1 MAASPLLLARSSSR
15 AGSQA
20 VHWCCGHKARQVS
33 GIDGLAA
40 GTLSKIRRGQP
51 AAKQMN
57 SVAVAT
63 VPLEDPKDQ
72 VTMEE
77 EYVQGQFKKLQA
89 QRMIMQKKTFTNWL
103 NNVFYKHYAN
113 IKILDLYTELKDGIY
128 LLHLLELLSSEQLP
142 RPNKGKMRVHFLE
155 NNSKAIQFLKSKV
168 HVKLIGPENIVD
180 GDQTLILGLMWIII
194 LRFQISLISLDKDE
208 FGSRVDALSSNE
220 ALLVWCQRKTA
231 SYSNVNVKDFS
242 KSWNDGLAFSALIHA
257 HRPDLIQYSSL
268 RHDQPIIN
276 LNNAFTVA
284 EKHLGILKLLDAE
297 DVAVPFPDERSIMT
311 YVSFYYHY
319 FSRQKQGQTVQKRL
333 AKIVFCL
340 KETDELKFQY
350 EHMIFE
356 LLKWIKLKV
365 TELDDRSFPNSLEE
379 MRFLMNNF
387 KVFRTMEK
395 PPKYREKGIIEA
407 NFFHIRT
414 KQQVNNQRAYLPPE
428 GRTLRDLEK
437 EWIALEKAEGSRG
450 KAILQELLRLEKV
463 EQQVQMFLKKA
474 AIREAYLRNMREII
488 KKQDDWQPD
497 NVEQLPAG
505 TRKLE
510 AIEADMLPQ
519 DQRFKALSTMAAEIM
534 RENYQDK
541 ALIAKKQ
548 MDIIHQWQ
556 DLWDHLKRQKHTMG
570 KMQEVLVL
578 LRDIDT
584 IMEELKGL
592 QILVSSKDCGKELLE
607 AVELLQKHKLVASQI
622 SSLEES
628 IMYIAAKI
636 EDIIQRKPLKSE
648 ILQTKYQM
656 LYQLHQNLQDSCQKR
671 QHHLEGAVKLLEFFH
686 ECKEEEKWLSDKWK
700 LVKMGTLEDD
710 LTHISASLQNHK
722 SLQVE
727 CVSHQAICSKIIC
740 KGQELSQNNPSNQEI
755 QKKLKGIQQLWQ
767 QLQDEMTNCKI
778 RLDTAALIQHYFAD
792 INEVDSWLQE
802 KHTLLASKDYGKD
815 ESSTEAL
822 LHRHLR
828 LEKELAA
835 YFTDIRHLEEQAHS
849 VAQQVTL
856 VKPTFTGQLGSDSH
870 FIMEN
875 IWKMQKNIVLLYE
888 KLQTMAEH
896 RKKEL
901 QERIQLYQYYNS
913 CEEFQSWIDDK
924 EKIFQTIQPKANNV
938 EAMQQKFQNFLIELA
953 AGKKQLDEISSSAD
967 MFSKRCPG
975 KQKEIQTRKQ
985 EIKKRWECLE
995 ALKEEKGSELI
1006 GVTDVKT
1013 FLQDCHD
1020 TQELLQDKMTSLEDL
1035 GQGSKPAVLE
1045 VQAHKLSACE
1055 RDILVLERKIEY
1067 QKRIAN
1073 LIQDSNPAE
1082 SHTIK
1087 EHGEYMENLLLMLK
1101 LKVEEKKVILQIA
1114 KDQQAFLQESH
1125 RLLLWIGDM
1134 KEKLTS
1140 EEICL
1145 DVIAAEQF
1153 LKVHQ
1158 DLLEEI
1164 QSQNHRFKQL
1174 RELGEKVADSSSNV
1188 GALDVGKYIDRIAQ
1202 GRNEL
1207 DELWMERQKKL
1218 QENIA
1223 LQKFIKEVDSILGAI
1238 SSHEAFFQTD
1248 NLGDHM
1254 DSTQSLLKQHEDFEQ
1269 MLLVLKH
1276 RTNAANGQGE
1286 QLIERGHF
1294 ACDRIKK
1301 TMVTLYERWKLLINK
1316 YEQRKRRLLDSLLL
1330 QEFIRDTAELL
1341 VWMEEKYKI
1350 ASDESYR
1357 DPTNILRKLK
1367 RHEAA
1372 EQEMM
1377 ANKKHFM
1384 GVMTAGNQLI
1394 QNGHYAADSIEDKMS
1409 EIKKK
1414 WEKLYSKMIEHGDKL
1429 RQAGQQEQL
1438 MELLE
1443 DADEKIKKIERMLR
1457 NAELSHDLRSSRN
1470 LLKEHRQLENEMQA
1484 LAEKMNSIV
1493 SHAKSVATHHFN
1505 RERILDE
1512 TQSYLERF
1520 DSLQKPLAER
1530 GHLLEANVELFQFY
1544 HYHDMEMKWI
1554 NERMSIANCTIQG
1567 KSLNG
1572 AQSLL
1577 QKQKELQ
1584 VEVKAHKQQISRVLK
1599 KGNAMAEDTCMS
1611 SQRIKEKCQE
1621 LSKKWTELEEACD
1634 KKIKQLQQSVV
1645 YYQFLMDT
1653 WDLENWVAE
1662 KLPLVTNKDC
1672 GTDEA
1677 ATLNHIAKLKALA
1690 HEIGIYQNLVME
1702 LEETAK
1708 TLPLSDSIHY
1718 DEVDMPQ
1725 RQVHTK
1731 LQELQTLANARG
1743 RRLEETLEL
1752 HDFLR
1757 EYEDLESWINEQKQ
1771 VASSE
1776 DYEADYNHVLLLCV
1790 KYEKSQHQMEIAS
1803 QRVVACHQLAQK
1815 MLDHGHVES
1824 REIRK
1829 KQKQLSNNWQE
1840 LLEMTNYK
1848 GKQLEDAKAIYKC
1861 LQDLMEALSHIE
1873 DKLKTIP
1880 DSIAKDLN
1888 GVQSQLRKQETL
1900 EHELFGNEQQL
1911 HVLMDTA
1918 DGVLCLCSERQA
1930 VEIKAKQQA
1939 LVENWEVLRCKV
1951 EQNRELLEHACRLYR
1966 FQTYVWDYC
1975 SWASEI
1981 IREMAAEET
1990 IRDVSTSGL
1999 KINQHQ
2005 QLLPEIESR
2014 DEIYERVSQLGQA
2027 LALEQKMATGE
2038 IQSVLE
2044 TLIEAKHRV
2053 YQVWAQKK
2061 EWLEKTHLLQIF
2073 YRDCEYLD
2081 NTSNSQEMYLKSC
2094 DFGSSVDEVI
2104 QQIKKQEAFEKI
2116 LASQEEKELSLQEQ
2130 MEKLQPGSEL
2140 EVTQIQQRLNV
2151 VLKKRRCIRDLSQS
2165 RQEKL
2170 QVELLLALFYR
2181 SLTEAEDW
2189 IDERM
2194 QKMKVPSFQ
2203 NFNKSC
2209 DKMKLLQKHQVFEA
2223 EILAHKDIIAT
2234 VKMRGEALLHHNIP
2248 QSEEIRQK
2256 MYLLQ
2261 EHWEMLNQAVA
2272 AHGKMLEESRD
2283 FLEFLQKVEHTEAW
2297 IRDKVVMVN
2306 IGDVGNDYEHCLQLL
2321 KKLNEFRGMSEEV
2334 TVDDAHIK
2342 GINALALRLKRQ
2354 NEEEMKIIHQ
2364 RREQLNERW
2373 NSFHGD
2379 LKMYKRKLEEALQIH
2394 ALIREI
2400 NDITDRIGE
2409 KSSLIQALDYGK
2421 DVESVENLLRK
2432 HDEMEREI
2440 GIIQS
2445 KMESLEP
2452 ELCQIKRNPST
2463 ISNKLTTKQKE
2474 MRNHWLQL
2482 QNQTKQRGEKLIASY
2497 QLQKFNSELKELL
2510 DWIQE
2515 IKSQIEIGDLPKSL
2529 AEAESLIEEHQEIK
2543 AKIEARGERFGALS
2557 NYGQKLG
2564 DSGHYAAPKIH
2575 HSLIK
2580 LQQALNEMIQAYE
2593 EQSLKLHQA
2602 RDLQIFF
2609 GYVEE
2614 SESWLSSKE
2623 AFLTNKDLG
2632 DSISSVESLQQKH
2645 VQFEKDLNTHLMKI
2659 DNIAV
2664 FAQKLKDSQHYDTE
2678 NIMTKCQAVLRRK
2691 EKLLEIALMRSRLL
2705 EESWLL
2711 QKFLHNSFEIAA
2723 WMSEKNSIALDE
2735 SWRDPSNLQTKL
2747 QKHQTF
2753 QAEIVANKNHLN
2765 RIKTE
2770 GEKMLHERHYASD
2783 VLQSRLQEM
2792 DELWDELVENCEEKK
2807 RKILDAYKALQF
2819 LHIVDEADKWLE
2831 DLDGEMKI
2839 PESGDNLL
2847 ILNDLLKKQEEL
2859 EASFAAHRDHFQSLI
2874 NRAQEFQEEKHFLA
2888 DEIEIRV
2895 DQVVHRYKSFRE
2907 PLQERQQ
2914 RLEANRLL
2922 YQFLQE
2928 VNEEFTWIH
2937 EKLPLASS
2945 RDYGQ
2950 SLATAQIL
2958 QEKHQ
2963 NLENEI
2969 NSHDALIKAVISS
2982 GQKLMQEKQ
2991 VASHTILEQIKE
3003 LIISFENLKDEAQ
3016 ERRWR
3021 LVESHKAHHFFSELL
3036 QVESWLAEKGLLL
3049 ETPDYGRNEEST
3061 QALLRKMEA
3070 TKLDLEGF
3078 KSRIEKL
3085 KETGDYFL
3093 NSNNPESPTILPKL
3107 QSVLEQYLSLQGRA
3121 ERQIKALQEQSQLH
3135 QFERETQ
3142 LVDAWLLSKQ
3152 NMAESDNYGQDL
3164 ENVEILE
3171 KKFEDFMKEV
3181 ETLGHTKVLLI
3192 NNLASHLRTVCH
3204 NQISHIQK
3212 KTQDIHDRWDR
3223 LQQAV
3228 QTRAENLRAAHQ
3240 VHQYDR
3246 DVDDLKGWMQEKEAV
3261 VTRDDYGYDLL
3272 GVQTL
3277 LSQHEGVERE
3287 LAAIAK
3293 ELERVRGEAWRLGRL
3308 YPLPRENMMKRL
3320 SEVDECWEKLDK
3332 KCVERKLKLQQAEQ
3346 VQIYFNDCRELVA
3359 WARKMHSLIVSEEVA
3374 NDLLGAELLIKRH
3387 KEYMLD
3393 IDKQGLKYED
3403 LEQTGNNLMKE
3414 GHFMCMEVHN
3424 GRPVGKGAKSREA
3437 CDQIAWARK
3446 MHSLIVSE
3454 EVANDL
3460 LGAELLIKRH
3470 KEYMLDIDKQG
3481 LKYEDLEQ
3489 TGNNLMKE
3497 GHFMCMEVHNGRP
3510 VGKGAKSREACD
3522 QIAWARKMHSLIVSE
3537 EVANDLLGAELLIKR
3552 HKEYMLDI
3560 DKQGLKY
3567 EDLEQTGNNLMK
3579 EGHFMC
3585 MEIEEKLSELLELMQ
3600 KVREIWDLK
3609 KDLYEE
3615 NWEIQLLKRELDFAE
3630 TWLTTK
3636 ESFLSD
3642 SNYGNSVSDV
3652 KHLLKKHQDFE
3663 KMLEAQEE
3671 KFAQLNRKTKRE
3683 LKLLKQMTIEENEQ
3697 TTTLIKVPSLRRRHS
3712 DRRSTIL
3719 EPKKTQ
3725 QVSLMSSIPNL
3736 RDPFSVSPTQN
3747 SKESLHQINSEED
3760 LMLINDSP
3768 EPRVLGLENSMPET
3782 ENSLCPS
3789 LTSDLN
3795 IQQSDVGFLESHN
3808 SDFNPSD
3815 VINSCETS
3823 TSELET
3829 SEMKTDDCQSFPCSD
3844 FSPEGSETAPQ
3855 ISANRYI
3862 MAGFLEKRDQ
3872 VLSRR
3877 KEVNLKTRAWNTFY
3891 VQLRRHKLDFYND
3904 EKEVIQKIPPDLS
3917 LCTAG
3922 ARCERLTNYP
3932 RKKYAFSLRTSDG
3945 AEYYLAAASQKLM
3958 EDWIHALWSNL
3969 DHNSNQKEVLIDA
3982 NVVRL
3987 PIKPWISA
3995 GGTSTHKQTS
4005 KGFLLRKTPSFKAN
4019 REKRLAGSSVKSET
4033 LMQNYKTPA
4042 PNSEDPGSRTEPM
4055 VNTTK
4060 CVDNLDA
4067 AERSRLE
4074 TDLKKQKGI
4083 FKYLFRKK

>member
-1 MAASPLLLARSSSR
+1 M
-15 AGSQA
+15 
-20 VHWCCGHKARQVS
+20 
-33 GIDGLAA
+33 D
-40 GTLSKIRRGQP
+40 
-51 AAKQMN
+51 
-57 SVAVAT
+57 SVAVMMSA
-63 VPLEDPKDQ
+63 PLEDPEYQ
-72 VTMEE
+72 ATMEE
-77 EYVQGQFKKLQA
+77 EYVQGQFRKLQA

-103 NNVFYKHYAN
+103 NNVFYKHSAN
-113 IKILDLYTELKDGIY
+113 IKIRDLYTELKDGIY
-128 LLHLLELLSSEQLP
+128 LLRILELLSSEQLP

-155 NNSKAIQFLKSKV
+155 NNSKAIQFLKSKQV
-168 HVKLIGPENIVD
+168 QVKLIGPENIVD

-194 LRFQISLISLDKDE
+194 LRFQISMISLDKDE

-220 ALLVWCQRKTA
+220 ALLVWCQYKTA

-242 KSWNDGLAFSALIHA
+242 KSWNDGLAFNALLHA

-333 AKIVFCL
+333 AKIMFCL
-340 KETDELKFQY
+340 KETDDLKFQY

-365 TELDDRSFPNSLEE
+365 TELDDHSFPNSLEK
-379 MRFLMNNF
+379 MCFVMNNF
-387 KVFRTMEK
+387 KIFRTVEK

-407 NFFHIRT
+407 NFFYIRI

-437 EWIALEKAEGSRG
+437 KWIALEKAEDSRG
-450 KAILQELLRLEKV
+450 KAIQQELLRLERI

-488 KKQDDWQPD
+488 QKQGDWQPD
-497 NVEQLPAG
+497 NIEQLQAD

-534 RENYQDK
+534 QENYQDND
-541 ALIAKKQ
+541 LIANKQ
-548 MDIIHQWQ
+548 MDIIQQWQ
-556 DLWDHLKRQKHTMG
+556 DLWDHLKRQKHAMG

-578 LRDIDT
+578 LRNIDT
-584 IMEELKGL
+584 IMEELKGV
-592 QILVSSKDCGKELLE
+592 QILVSSKDCGKELFE
-607 AVELLQKHKLVASQI
+607 AVEFLQKHKLVVSQI

-628 IMYIAAKI
+628 IMCIAEKT
-636 EDIIQRKPLKSE
+636 EDIIKRKAAKSDM
-648 ILQTKYQM
+648 LQVKYQM
-656 LYQLHQNLQDSCQKR
+656 LCQLHQNLQDSCQTR
-671 QHHLEGAVKLLEFFH
+671 QLQLEGALKLFEFFH
-686 ECKEEEKWLSDKWK
+686 ECKEEKQWLSDKWK

-710 LTHISASLQNHK
+710 LTHISASLQSHK

-727 CVSHQAICSKIIC
+727 CDSHRAICSKIIC
-740 KGQELSQNNPSNQEI
+740 KGRELRQNNPSNREI
-755 QKKLKGIQQLWQ
+755 QKKLEDIQQLWQ
-767 QLQDEMTNCKI
+767 QLQNEMTNCKI
-778 RLDTAALIQHYFAD
+778 RLDTAALIQQYFAD

-815 ESSTEAL
+815 ESSAEAL

-835 YFTDIRHLEEQAHS
+835 YFTEISHLEEQAHS
-849 VAQQVTL
+849 VAQRVMPSVPAANSEINNQRVAKMPSNHYLSQTL
-856 VKPTFTGQLGSDSH
+856 VKPTTFIGQLDSDSH
-870 FIMEN
+870 IIMEN
-875 IWKMQKNIVLLYE
+875 TWKMQKNVVLLYE

-924 EKIFQTIQPKANNV
+924 DKIFQTIQPKADNV
-938 EAMQQKFQNFLIELA
+938 EAMQQKFQSFLIELA
-953 AGKKQLDEISSSAD
+953 VGKKQLDEINSSSD

-975 KQKEIQTRKQ
+975 KQKAIQSRKQ
-985 EIKKRWECLE
+985 EINKRWECLE
-995 ALKEEKGSELI
+995 TLKEEKGSELI

-1013 FLQDCHD
+1013 FLQDCQD
-1020 TQELLQDKMTSLEDL
+1020 TQELLQDKMASLENL
-1035 GQGSKPAVLE
+1035 GQGSKPAVLQG
-1045 VQAHKLSACE
+1045 QAHKLSACE
-1055 RDILVLERKIEY
+1055 REILVLERKIEY
-1067 QKRIAN
+1067 QKRAAN
-1073 LIQDSNPAE
+1073 LIKDTNPAE
-1082 SHTIK
+1082 SHIIK

-1101 LKVEEKKVILQIA
+1101 LKAEEKKVALQIA
-1114 KDQQAFLQESH
+1114 RDHQAFLQESH
-1125 RLLLWIGDM
+1125 RLLLWIDDM
-1134 KEKLTS
+1134 KEKLTR
-1140 EEICL
+1140 EEMCI
-1145 DVIAAEQF
+1145 DVVSAEQL
-1153 LKVHQ
+1153 LKEHQ
-1158 DLLEEI
+1158 DLLKEI
-1164 QSQNHRFKQL
+1164 HSQNHRFKQL
-1174 RELGEKVADSSSNV
+1174 QELGQKV
-1188 GALDVGKYIDRIAQ
+1188 GAPDVGEYIDRVAQ
-1202 GRNEL
+1202 RRNEL
-1207 DELWMERQKKL
+1207 DELWTERQKKL
-1218 QENIA
+1218 QENIE
-1223 LQKFIKEVDSILGAI
+1223 LQKFIKEVDSILAAI
-1238 SSHEAFFQTD
+1238 SSHEAFLQTD
-1248 NLGDHM
+1248 NLGDHV
-1254 DSTQSLLKQHEDFEQ
+1254 DSTQSLLKRHEDFEQ
-1269 MLLVLKH
+1269 VLLVLK
-1276 RTNAANGQGE
+1276 RRANAANGQGE

-1301 TMVTLYERWKLLINK
+1301 TMVTLCERWKLIINK

-1384 GVMTAGNQLI
+1384 GLMTTGNQLI
-1394 QNGHYAADSIEDKMS
+1394 QNDHYAADSIQDKMS

-1414 WEKLYSKMIEHGDKL
+1414 WEKLYSKMIECGDKL

-1443 DADEKIKKIERMLR
+1443 DADEKIEKIERMLR
-1457 NAELSHDLRSSRN
+1457 NAELGHNLRSSRN
-1470 LLKEHRQLENEMQA
+1470 LLKEHRQLENEMQG

-1530 GHLLEANVELFQFY
+1530 GHLLEASVELFQFY

-1554 NERMSIANCTIQG
+1554 NERMSIANSTIQG

-1577 QKQKELQ
+1577 QKQRELQ
-1584 VEVKAHKQQISRVLK
+1584 IEVKAHKQQISRVLE
-1599 KGNAMAEDTCMS
+1599 KGNAVAEDMCKPS
-1611 SQRIKEKCQE
+1611 RRIKEKCQE
-1621 LSKKWTELEEACD
+1621 LSKNWTELEEACD

-1653 WDLENWVAE
+1653 GDLENWVAE
-1662 KLPLVTNKDC
+1662 KLSLVTNKDC
-1672 GTDEA
+1672 GNDEA
-1677 ATLNHIAKLKALA
+1677 STLNHITKHKALE
-1690 HEIGIYQNLVME
+1690 HEIDIYQNLVME

-1725 RQVHTK
+1725 RQVHIK
-1731 LQELQTLANARG
+1731 LQELQTLAKARG
-1743 RRLEETLEL
+1743 KRLEETLEL

-1757 EYEDLESWINEQKQ
+1757 ECEDLEGWINEQKQ

-1776 DYEADYNHVLLLCV
+1776 DYGADYDHVLVLCV
-1790 KYEKSQHQMEIAS
+1790 KYDKSQHQMEIVA
-1803 QRVVACHQLAQK
+1803 QRVAACDQLAQK
-1815 MLDHGHVES
+1815 MLDHGHFES
-1824 REIRK
+1824 REIRN
-1829 KQKQLSNNWQE
+1829 KQKQLRNNWQE

-1848 GKQLEDAKAIYKC
+1848 GKQLQDAEAIYKC
-1861 LQDLMEALSHIE
+1861 LQDLTEALSHIE

-1880 DSIAKDLN
+1880 DSTTKDLS
-1888 GVQSQLRKQETL
+1888 GVKAQLHKQATL

-1911 HVLMDTA
+1911 HVLIDTA

-1930 VEIKAKQQA
+1930 EAIKAKQQA
-1939 LVENWEVLRCKV
+1939 LVENWEILRCKV
-1951 EQNRELLEHACRLYR
+1951 EQNREQLERAYRLYR
-1966 FQTYVWDYC
+1966 FQTYVWDYS
-1975 SWASEI
+1975 SWASEM
-1981 IREMAAEET
+1981 IRTMAAEET
-1990 IRDVSTSGL
+1990 IRDASTSGL

-2014 DEIYERVSQLGQA
+2014 DEIYERVSQLGQE
-2027 LALEQKMATGE
+2027 LALEQKMATEE
-2038 IQSVLE
+2038 IQSVLK
-2044 TLIEAKHRV
+2044 TLIEAKRRV

-2081 NTSNSQEMYLKSC
+2081 NISNSQEMYLKSC

-2104 QQIKKQEAFEKI
+2104 QQIKKHEAFEKI

-2140 EVTQIQQRLNV
+2140 EVRQIQQRFSV

-2170 QVELLLALFYR
+2170 QVELLLAVFYQG
-2181 SLTEAEDW
+2181 LTEAESW
-2189 IDERM
+2189 IAERM
-2194 QKMKVPSFQ
+2194 QKIKAPSFQ
-2203 NFNKSC
+2203 NFSKSC

-2223 EILAHKDIIAT
+2223 EILAHKDIIAS
-2234 VKMRGEALLHHNIP
+2234 VNMRGEALLHHNIP

-2256 MYLLQ
+2256 MSLLQ
-2261 EHWEMLNQAVA
+2261 EQWEKLDQAVA

-2283 FLEFLQKVEHTEAW
+2283 FLEFLQKVDHAEAW

-2321 KKLNEFRGMSEEV
+2321 KKLNEFRGMSEGV
-2334 TVDDAHIK
+2334 TVDDAHIRD
-2342 GINALALRLKRQ
+2342 INALALRLKRQ
-2354 NEEEMKIIHQ
+2354 NEEEMKIIRQ
-2364 RREQLNERW
+2364 RQEQLNERW
-2373 NSFHGD
+2373 NSFYGD
-2379 LKMYKRKLEEALQIH
+2379 LKTYKRKLEEALQIH

-2400 NDITDRIGE
+2400 DDITERIGE

-2432 HDEMEREI
+2432 QDEIEREI

-2452 ELCQIKRNPST
+2452 ELCQIERNPST

-2474 MRNHWLQL
+2474 MGNHWLQL
-2482 QNQTKQRGEKLIASY
+2482 QNETKQRGEKLIASY

-2515 IKSQIEIGDLPKSL
+2515 VKGQMELGDVPKNL
-2529 AEAESLIEEHQEIK
+2529 AEAESLIEEHQEVK
-2543 AKIEARGERFGALS
+2543 AEIEARGERLGALS

-2564 DSGHYAAPKIH
+2564 SSGHYAAPEIH

-2580 LQQALNEMIQAYE
+2580 LQQALNEMIQTYE
-2593 EQSLKLHQA
+2593 EQSLKLLQA

-2632 DSISSVESLQQKH
+2632 DSVSSVESLQQNH
-2645 VQFEKDLNTHLMKI
+2645 MQFEKDLKAHLKKI
-2659 DNIAV
+2659 DKITF
-2664 FAQKLKDSQHYDTE
+2664 FAQKLKDSQHYDSE

-2691 EKLLEIALMRSRLL
+2691 EKLLEITLIRRRLL

-2723 WMSEKNSIALDE
+2723 WMNEKNSIALDE
-2735 SWRDPSNLQTKL
+2735 SWRDPSNLQAKL

-2770 GEKMLHERHYASD
+2770 GEKMFHERHYASD
-2783 VLQSRLQEM
+2783 VLQSRLQEI
-2792 DELWDELVENCEEKK
+2792 DELWDELLENCEEKK

-2819 LHIVDEADKWLE
+2819 LHLVDEADKWLE
-2831 DLDGEMKI
+2831 DLDGEMNS
-2839 PESGDNLL
+2839 PESSDNLL

-2859 EASFAAHRDHFQSLI
+2859 EASFVAHRDHFQSLI
-2874 NRAQEFQEEKHFLA
+2874 NRVQEFQQEKHFLA

-2907 PLQERQQ
+2907 PLQERRQH
-2914 RLEANRLL
+2914 LEANKLL
-2922 YQFLQE
+2922 YQFLQD
-2928 VNEEFTWIH
+2928 VNEELTWIH
-2937 EKLPLASS
+2937 DKLPLASS

-2950 SLATAQIL
+2950 SLATVQSL

-2969 NSHDALIKAVISS
+2969 NSHDALTKAVISS
-2982 GQKLMQEKQ
+2982 GQKLAKEKQ
-2991 VASHTILEQIKE
+2991 VASQTIMEQVKKLTIC
-3003 LIISFENLKDEAQ
+3003 FENLKDETQ

-3021 LVESHKAHHFFSELL
+3021 LVESHKAQHFFSELL
-3036 QVESWLAEKGLLL
+3036 EVESWMAEKGFLL

-3093 NSNNPESPTILPKL
+3093 NSNNPESSTILPKL
-3107 QSVLEQYLSLQGRA
+3107 QTVLEQYLCLQDRA

-3135 QFERETQ
+3135 HFEREIQ

-3152 NMAESDNYGQDL
+3152 TMAESDNYGQDL
-3164 ENVEILE
+3164 ENVEVLE

-3181 ETLGHTKVLLI
+3181 ESLGHKKVLLI

-3212 KTQDIHDRWDR
+3212 KTQDIHDRWER

-3287 LAAIAK
+3287 LVAIAK
-3293 ELERVRGEAWRLGRL
+3293 ELERVRGEACRLGCL
-3308 YPLPRENMMKRL
+3308 YPLPRENMMNRL

-3346 VQIYFNDCRELVA
+3346 VQIYFNDCRELTA

-3374 NDLLGAELLIKRH
+3374 NDLLGAELLIERH
-3387 KEYMLD
+3387 KEYKLD
-3393 IDKQGLKYED
+3393 IDKQWLKYED
-3403 LEQTGNNLMKE
+3403 LEQIGNNLVK
-3414 GHFMCMEVHN
+3414 
-3424 GRPVGKGAKSREA
+3424 
-3437 CDQIAWARK
+3437 D
-3446 MHSLIVSE
+3446 
-3454 EVANDL
+3454 
-3460 LGAELLIKRH
+3460 
-3470 KEYMLDIDKQG
+3470 
-3481 LKYEDLEQ
+3481 
-3489 TGNNLMKE
+3489 
-3497 GHFMCMEVHNGRP
+3497 
-3510 VGKGAKSREACD
+3510 
-3522 QIAWARKMHSLIVSE
+3522 
-3537 EVANDLLGAELLIKR
+3537 
-3552 HKEYMLDI
+3552 
-3560 DKQGLKY
+3560 
-3567 EDLEQTGNNLMK
+3567 
-3579 EGHFMC
+3579 GHFMC
-3585 MEIEEKLSELLELMQ
+3585 MEIKEKLSELLELMQ
-3600 KVREIWDLK
+3600 KVREIWNMK

-3630 TWLTTK
+3630 TWLTAK

-3683 LKLLKQMTIEENEQ
+3683 LKLLRQVTIEENEQ
-3697 TTTLIKVPSLRRRHS
+3697 MTKLIKVPSLRRRHS
-3712 DRRSTIL
+3712 DRRTTML

-3725 QVSLMSSIPNL
+3725 QLPLRSSISNL
-3736 RDPFSVSPTQN
+3736 RKPLSVSPTQN
-3747 SKESLHQINSEED
+3747 SKESLHQISSEED
-3760 LMLINDSP
+3760 LILINDSP
-3768 EPRVLGLENSMPET
+3768 EPRVLGLENSMPEM

-3795 IQQSDVGFLESHN
+3795 IQQADVEVLESHTR
-3808 SDFNPSD
+3808 DFNPSD
-3815 VINSCETS
+3815 VKNSCETS
-3823 TSELET
+3823 SSELET
-3829 SEMKTDDCQSFPCSD
+3829 SEMKTLDGQGSPDDCQGFLRSD
-3844 FSPEGSETAPQ
+3844 LAPEGSEAASQP
-3855 ISANRYI
+3855 
-3862 MAGFLEKRDQ
+3862 
-3872 VLSRR
+3872 
-3877 KEVNLKTRAWNTFY
+3877 KTRAWNTFY
-3891 VQLRRHKLDFYND
+3891 VQLQRHKLDFYND
-3904 EKEVIQKIPPDLS
+3904 EKEVIQKILPDLS
-3917 LCTAG
+3917 LSIAG
-3922 ARCERLTNYP
+3922 ARCERLMNYP
-3932 RKKYAFSLRTSDG
+3932 RKQYAFSLRTSDG
-3945 AEYYLAAASQKLM
+3945 AEYYLAASSEKLM
-3958 EDWIHALWSNL
+3958 EDWMQALWSNL
-3969 DHNSNQKEVLIDA
+3969 DHNSNQKAVLINV
-3982 NVVRL
+3982 NVVK
-3987 PIKPWISA
+3987 PQIKPWISA
-3995 GGTSTHKQTS
+3995 AGTSTHKQTN
-4005 KGFLLRKTPSFKAN
+4005 KDFLLRRTPSFKAN
-4019 REKRLAGSSVKSET
+4019 REERLSGSSVKSEISK
-4033 LMQNYKTPA
+4033 QNYKTLA
-4042 PNSEDPGSRTEPM
+4042 PNSKEPGSGTEPM

-4060 CVDNLDA
+4060 YVDNPDA
-4067 AERSRLE
+4067 AERSGTQ
-4074 TDLKKQKGI
+4074 TDVKKHKGI
-4083 FKYLFRKK
+4083 FKHLFRKK

>member
-1 MAASPLLLARSSSR
+1 ICTRTI
-15 AGSQA
+15 QE
-20 VHWCCGHKARQVS
+20 
-33 GIDGLAA
+33 
-40 GTLSKIRRGQP
+40 
-51 AAKQMN
+51 
-57 SVAVAT
+57 VAT
-63 VPLEDPKDQ
+63 SCHNLHKQDSIK
-72 VTMEE
+72 
-77 EYVQGQFKKLQA
+77 
-89 QRMIMQKKTFTNWL
+89 
-103 NNVFYKHYAN
+103 N
-113 IKILDLYTELKDGIY
+113 ITSCYCCCFIYLYTELKDGIY

-242 KSWNDGLAFSALIHA
+242 KSWNNGLAFNALIHA

-319 FSRQKQGQTVQKRL
+319 FSRQKQGQTAQKRL

-350 EHMIFE
+350 EHMILE

-365 TELDDRSFPNSLEE
+365 TELDDRSFPNSLEK

-407 NFFHIRT
+407 NFFHIRA
-414 KQQVNNQRAYLPPE
+414 KQQVNNQRVYLPPE

-474 AIREAYLRNMREII
+474 AIREAYLRNMKEII
-488 KKQDDWQPD
+488 KKQNDWQPD
-497 NVEQLPAG
+497 NIEQLQAG

-519 DQRFKALSTMAAEIM
+519 DQRFKAFSTMAAEIM

-541 ALIAKKQ
+541 ALI
-548 MDIIHQWQ
+548 
-556 DLWDHLKRQKHTMG
+556 
-570 KMQEVLVL
+570 
-578 LRDIDT
+578 
-584 IMEELKGL
+584 
-592 QILVSSKDCGKELLE
+592 ILVNSRDCGKELLE

-622 SSLEES
+622 YSLEES
-628 IMYIAAKI
+628 IMYIAGKK
-636 EDIIQRKPLKSE
+636 EDIIQRKPIKSDM
-648 ILQTKYQM
+648 LQAKYQM
-656 LYQLHQNLQDSCQKR
+656 LQQLHQNLHILSVLTKFYHFFSLWAKCSS
-671 QHHLEGAVKLLEFFH
+671 GPTLEFKQMILFLCIH
-686 ECKEEEKWLSDKWK
+686 YFCSGMSS
-700 LVKMGTLEDD
+700 VGIT
-710 LTHISASLQNHK
+710 TIPRSCFSLQ
-722 SLQVE
+722 
-727 CVSHQAICSKIIC
+727 
-740 KGQELSQNNPSNQEI
+740 
-755 QKKLKGIQQLWQ
+755 
-767 QLQDEMTNCKI
+767 
-778 RLDTAALIQHYFAD
+778 YFAD

-815 ESSTEAL
+815 ESSAEAL

-835 YFTDIRHLEEQAHS
+835 YFTEISHLEEQAHS
-849 VAQQVTL
+849 VAQQLVCSTQTL
-856 VKPTFTGQLGSDSH
+856 VKPTFTGML
-870 FIMEN
+870 EY
-875 IWKMQKNIVLLYE
+875 LLYFIHNALVLI
-888 KLQTMAEH
+888 KASPISSKQH

-924 EKIFQTIQPKANNV
+924 EKIFQTIQPKADNV
-938 EAMQQKFQNFLIELA
+938 EAMQQKFQSFLIELA
-953 AGKKQLDEISSSAD
+953 AGEKQLAEISSSAD

-975 KQKEIQTRKQ
+975 KQKEIQTRNSALLLS
-985 EIKKRWECLE
+985 IFFRWECLE
-995 ALKEEKGSELI
+995 ALKEEKGSKLI
-1006 GVTDVKT
+1006 GVSDVKT

-1055 RDILVLERKIEY
+1055 RDISVLERKIEY
-1067 QKRIAN
+1067 QKRI
-1073 LIQDSNPAE
+1073 
-1082 SHTIK
+1082 
-1087 EHGEYMENLLLMLK
+1087 LK
-1101 LKVEEKKVILQIA
+1101 AEEKKVVLQISR
-1114 KDQQAFLQESH
+1114 DQQTFLQESH
-1125 RLLLWIGDM
+1125 RLLLWIDGM

-1140 EEICL
+1140 EEMCI
-1145 DVIAAEQF
+1145 DVISAEQF
-1153 LKVHQ
+1153 LKEHQ
-1158 DLLEEI
+1158 DLLKEI
-1164 QSQNHRFKQL
+1164 HK
-1174 RELGEKVADSSSNV
+1174 LGEKIADSSSNV
-1188 GALDVGKYIDRIAQ
+1188 GALDVGEYLHRMSQ

-1223 LQKFIKEVDSILGAI
+1223 LQKFIKEVDSILANI

-1248 NLGDHM
+1248 NLGVN
-1254 DSTQSLLKQHEDFEQ
+1254 TNDFISN
-1269 MLLVLKH
+1269 LDWTLFIGSPGL
-1276 RTNAANGQGE
+1276 TTT
-1286 QLIERGHF
+1286 IEPKISV
-1294 ACDRIKK
+1294 AMIKK
-1301 TMVTLYERWKLLINK
+1301 TMVTLCERWKLLINK
-1316 YEQRKRRLLDSLLL
+1316 YEQRKGRLLDSLLL

-1384 GVMTAGNQLI
+1384 GVMTVRWSHAGRKIISRRANSI
-1394 QNGHYAADSIEDKMS
+1394 QDKMS

-1443 DADEKIKKIERMLR
+1443 DADEKIQKIERMLR
-1457 NAELSHDLRSSRN
+1457 NAELGHDLRSSRN
-1470 LLKEHRQLENEMQA
+1470 LLKEHRQLENEMQG

-1505 RERILDE
+1505 REKILDE

-1530 GHLLEANVELFQFY
+1530 GHLLEASVELFQFY

-1554 NERMSIANCTIQG
+1554 DERMSIAKSTIQG
-1567 KSLNG
+1567 NSLNG

-1584 VEVKAHKQQISRVLK
+1584 VEVKAHKQQISRVLE
-1599 KGNAMAEDTCMS
+1599 KGNAVAEDTCIS

-1621 LSKKWTELEEACD
+1621 LSKNWMELEEACD

-1645 YYQFLMDT
+1645 YYQFLMDI
-1653 WDLENWVAE
+1653 WDLDNWVAE

-1672 GTDEA
+1672 GNDEA
-1677 ATLNHIAKLKALA
+1677 ATLNHIAKHKALE
-1690 HEIGIYQNLVME
+1690 HEIDIYQNLVVE

-1731 LQELQTLANARG
+1731 LQELQTLAKARG
-1743 RRLEETLEL
+1743 KRLEETLEL

-1757 EYEDLESWINEQKQ
+1757 EYEDLEGWINEQKQ

-1776 DYEADYNHVLLLCV
+1776 DYGADYDHVLLLCV
-1790 KYEKSQHQMEIAS
+1790 KYEKSQHQMEIAA
-1803 QRVVACHQLAQK
+1803 QRVAACHQLAQK
-1815 MLDHGHVES
+1815 MLDHGH
-1824 REIRK
+1824 
-1829 KQKQLSNNWQE
+1829 
-1840 LLEMTNYK
+1840 
-1848 GKQLEDAKAIYKC
+1848 
-1861 LQDLMEALSHIE
+1861 
-1873 DKLKTIP
+1873 
-1880 DSIAKDLN
+1880 
-1888 GVQSQLRKQETL
+1888 
-1900 EHELFGNEQQL
+1900 L
-1911 HVLMDTA
+1911 HVLIDTA
-1918 DGVLCLCSERQA
+1918 DGVLYLCSERQA
-1930 VEIKAKQQA
+1930 AEIKAKQQA
-1939 LVENWEVLRCKV
+1939 LVENWEILRCKV
-1951 EQNRELLEHACRLYR
+1951 EQNRERLEHACRLYR
-1966 FQTYVWDYC
+1966 FQTCVWDYS
-1975 SWASEI
+1975 SWASGM
-1981 IREMAAEET
+1981 IREMSAEET

-1999 KINQHQ
+1999 KINQLQ
-2005 QLLPEIESR
+2005 QLLSEIESR
-2014 DEIYERVSQLGQA
+2014 DEIYDQVSQLGQE
-2027 LALEQKMATGE
+2027 LALDQKMATGE

-2061 EWLEKTHLLQIF
+2061 EWLEKIHLLQIF

-2081 NTSNSQEMYLKSC
+2081 NISNSQE
-2094 DFGSSVDEVI
+2094 
-2104 QQIKKQEAFEKI
+2104 
-2116 LASQEEKELSLQEQ
+2116 
-2130 MEKLQPGSEL
+2130 
-2140 EVTQIQQRLNV
+2140 V
-2151 VLKKRRCIRDLSQS
+2151 VLAHS
-2165 RQEKL
+2165 
-2170 QVELLLALFYR
+2170 LL
-2181 SLTEAEDW
+2181 
-2189 IDERM
+2189 
-2194 QKMKVPSFQ
+2194 
-2203 NFNKSC
+2203 
-2209 DKMKLLQKHQVFEA
+2209 
-2223 EILAHKDIIAT
+2223 
-2234 VKMRGEALLHHNIP
+2234 RGEALLHHNIP
-2248 QSEEIRQK
+2248 QSEEICQK

-2261 EHWEMLNQAVA
+2261 EQWEMLNQAVA

-2283 FLEFLQKVEHTEAW
+2283 FLEFLQKVDHAEAW
-2297 IRDKVVMVN
+2297 IRDKVIMVN

-2321 KKLNEFRGMSEEV
+2321 KKLNEFRGMSEGV

-2342 GINALALRLKRQ
+2342 DINALALRLKRQ
-2354 NEEEMKIIHQ
+2354 NEEEIKIICQ

-2379 LKMYKRKLEEALQIH
+2379 LKTYKRKLEEALQIH

-2400 NDITDRIGE
+2400 NDITERIGE

-2432 HDEMEREI
+2432 HDKMEREI

-2463 ISNKLTTKQKE
+2463 ISKF
-2474 MRNHWLQL
+2474 QL
-2482 QNQTKQRGEKLIASY
+2482 CLCSFVYNRGENLIASY

-2515 IKSQIEIGDLPKSL
+2515 IKSQIEVGDLPKSL

-2543 AKIEARGERFGALS
+2543 AS
-2557 NYGQKLG
+2557 MNYI
-2564 DSGHYAAPKIH
+2564 SI
-2575 HSLIK
+2575 
-2580 LQQALNEMIQAYE
+2580 
-2593 EQSLKLHQA
+2593 
-2602 RDLQIFF
+2602 
-2609 GYVEE
+2609 
-2614 SESWLSSKE
+2614 
-2623 AFLTNKDLG
+2623 AF
-2632 DSISSVESLQQKH
+2632 VESLQQKH
-2645 VQFEKDLNTHLMKI
+2645 MQFEKDLKAHLMKI
-2659 DNIAV
+2659 DNIAI
-2664 FAQKLKDSQHYDTE
+2664 FAQKLKDSQHYDSE
-2678 NIMTKCQAVLRRK
+2678 NIMTKCQAVLRSG
-2691 EKLLEIALMRSRLL
+2691 LITV
-2705 EESWLL
+2705 
-2711 QKFLHNSFEIAA
+2711 FLYPKIAA

-2735 SWRDPSNLQTKL
+2735 SWRDPSNLQAKL

-2753 QAEIVANKNHLN
+2753 QAEVVANKNHLN
-2765 RIKTE
+2765 RIKTVS
-2770 GEKMLHERHYASD
+2770 KYHVMLCYITFYA
-2783 VLQSRLQEM
+2783 VLCFLQCLNVIIYM
-2792 DELWDELVENCEEKK
+2792 DFPLWLQ
-2807 RKILDAYKALQF
+2807 ALQF

-2831 DLDGEMKI
+2831 DLDSEMKI
-2839 PESGDNLL
+2839 PESSDNLL

-2874 NRAQEFQEEKHFLA
+2874 NKVQELQEEKHFLA

-2895 DQVVHRYKSFRE
+2895 DQLVHRYKSFRE

-2914 RLEANRLL
+2914 HLEANRLL
-2922 YQFLQE
+2922 YQFLQD

-2950 SLATAQIL
+2950 SLATVQSL

-2969 NSHDALIKAVISS
+2969 NSHDALIQAVISS
-2982 GQKLMQEKQ
+2982 GQKLMNEKQ
-2991 VASHTILEQIKE
+2991 VASQTVLGQIKE

-3016 ERRWR
+3016 ERRCR
-3021 LVESHKAHHFFSELL
+3021 LVESHKAQHFFSELL
-3036 QVESWLAEKGLLL
+3036 EVESWMAEKGLLL
-3049 ETPDYGRNEEST
+3049 EIPDYGRNEVST

-3093 NSNNPESPTILPKL
+3093 NSNNTESSTILPKL
-3107 QSVLEQYLSLQGRA
+3107 QSVLDQYLSLQDRA

-3135 QFERETQ
+3135 QFEGETQ

-3164 ENVEILE
+3164 ENVEVLE

-3212 KTQDIHDRWDR
+3212 KTQDIHDRWER
-3223 LQQAV
+3223 LQQAI

-3293 ELERVRGEAWRLGRL
+3293 ELERVRGDAWRLGRL
-3308 YPLPRENMMKRL
+3308 YPLPRENMMNRL
-3320 SEVDECWEKLDK
+3320 SEVEDCWEKLDK
-3332 KCVERKLKLQQAEQ
+3332 KCVERKLKLHQAEQ
-3346 VQIYFNDCRELVA
+3346 VQVYFNDCREL
-3359 WARKMHSLIVSEEVA
+3359 
-3374 NDLLGAELLIKRH
+3374 
-3387 KEYMLD
+3387 
-3393 IDKQGLKYED
+3393 
-3403 LEQTGNNLMKE
+3403 
-3414 GHFMCMEVHN
+3414 
-3424 GRPVGKGAKSREA
+3424 
-3437 CDQIAWARK
+3437 IAWARK

-3470 KEYMLDIDKQG
+3470 KEYKLDIDKQW

-3489 TGNNLMKE
+3489 TGNNL
-3497 GHFMCMEVHNGRP
+3497 V
-3510 VGKGAKSREACD
+3510 
-3522 QIAWARKMHSLIVSE
+3522 
-3537 EVANDLLGAELLIKR
+3537 
-3552 HKEYMLDI
+3552 
-3560 DKQGLKY
+3560 
-3567 EDLEQTGNNLMK
+3567 K

-3585 MEIEEKLSELLELMQ
+3585 MEIKEKLYELLELMQ

-3630 TWLTTK
+3630 TWLTAK

-3671 KFAQLNRKTKRE
+3671 KFAQLKRKTK
-3683 LKLLKQMTIEENEQ
+3683 
-3697 TTTLIKVPSLRRRHS
+3697 
-3712 DRRSTIL
+3712 
-3719 EPKKTQ
+3719 
-3725 QVSLMSSIPNL
+3725 
-3736 RDPFSVSPTQN
+3736 
-3747 SKESLHQINSEED
+3747 
-3760 LMLINDSP
+3760 
-3768 EPRVLGLENSMPET
+3768 VL
-3782 ENSLCPS
+3782 C
-3789 LTSDLN
+3789 
-3795 IQQSDVGFLESHN
+3795 
-3808 SDFNPSD
+3808 
-3815 VINSCETS
+3815 
-3823 TSELET
+3823 
-3829 SEMKTDDCQSFPCSD
+3829 
-3844 FSPEGSETAPQ
+3844 
-3855 ISANRYI
+3855 
-3862 MAGFLEKRDQ
+3862 
-3872 VLSRR
+3872 
-3877 KEVNLKTRAWNTFY
+3877 
-3891 VQLRRHKLDFYND
+3891 
-3904 EKEVIQKIPPDLS
+3904 
-3917 LCTAG
+3917 
-3922 ARCERLTNYP
+3922 
-3932 RKKYAFSLRTSDG
+3932 
-3945 AEYYLAAASQKLM
+3945 
-3958 EDWIHALWSNL
+3958 
-3969 DHNSNQKEVLIDA
+3969 
-3982 NVVRL
+3982 
-3987 PIKPWISA
+3987 
-3995 GGTSTHKQTS
+3995 
-4005 KGFLLRKTPSFKAN
+4005 
-4019 REKRLAGSSVKSET
+4019 
-4033 LMQNYKTPA
+4033 
-4042 PNSEDPGSRTEPM
+4042 
-4055 VNTTK
+4055 
-4060 CVDNLDA
+4060 
-4067 AERSRLE
+4067 
-4074 TDLKKQKGI
+4074 
-4083 FKYLFRKK
+4083 

>member
-1 MAASPLLLARSSSR
+1 M
-15 AGSQA
+15 
-20 VHWCCGHKARQVS
+20 
-33 GIDGLAA
+33 
-40 GTLSKIRRGQP
+40 IRRGQP
-51 AAKQMN
+51 ATKRMN
-57 SVAVAT
+57 SVAVAMMSG
-63 VPLEDPKDQ
+63 PLEDPKNQ

-103 NNVFYKHYAN
+103 NNVFYKQHAN
-113 IKILDLYTELKDGIY
+113 IKILDLFTELKDGIY

-142 RPNKGKMRVHFLE
+142 RPNKGKMRIHFLE
-155 NNSKAIQFLKSKV
+155 NNSKAIQFLKSKI

-194 LRFQISLISLDKDE
+194 LRFQISFISLDKGE

-242 KSWNDGLAFSALIHA
+242 KSWNNGLAFNALIHA

-333 AKIVFCL
+333 TKIVFCL

-365 TELDDRSFPNSLEE
+365 TELDDRSFPNSLEK

-387 KVFRTMEK
+387 KVFRTTEK

-463 EQQVQMFLKKA
+463 EQQVQIFLKKA
-474 AIREAYLRNMREII
+474 AIREAYLRNMKEII

-497 NVEQLPAG
+497 NVEQLQAG

-519 DQRFKALSTMAAEIM
+519 DQRFKTLSTMAAEIM

-556 DLWDHLKRQKHTMG
+556 DLWDHFKRQKHAMG

-584 IMEELKGL
+584 IMEELKGV
-592 QILVSSKDCGKELLE
+592 QILVSSRDCGKELLE

-622 SSLEES
+622 YSLEES
-628 IMYIAAKI
+628 IMYISGKK
-636 EDIIQRKPLKSE
+636 EDIIQRKPVKSDM
-648 ILQTKYQM
+648 LQAKYQM
-656 LYQLHQNLQDSCQKR
+656 LHQLHQNLQHSCQTR
-671 QHHLEGAVKLLEFFH
+671 QHQLEGALKFFEFFH

-710 LTHISASLQNHK
+710 LTHISAALQSHK
-722 SLQVE
+722 SLQIE
-727 CVSHQAICSKIIC
+727 CDSHQAICSKIIC
-740 KGQELSQNNPSNQEI
+740 KGQELNQNNPSNPEI
-755 QKKLKGIQQLWQ
+755 WKKLKNIQQLWQ
-767 QLQDEMTNCKI
+767 QLQHEMTNCKM
-778 RLDTAALIQHYFAD
+778 RLNTAVLIQQYFAD

-815 ESSTEAL
+815 ESSAEAL
-822 LHRHLR
+822 LYRHLR

-835 YFTDIRHLEEQAHS
+835 YFTEISHLEEQAHS
-849 VAQQVTL
+849 VAQQLMASVPAANSEINNQRVAKMPSNHYLSQTL
-856 VKPTFTGQLGSDSH
+856 VKPTFTGMLGSDSH
-870 FIMEN
+870 FIMEK
-875 IWKMQKNIVLLYE
+875 IWKMQKNIVLLHE
-888 KLQTMAEH
+888 KLQTMAE
-896 RKKEL
+896 
-901 QERIQLYQYYNS
+901 S
-913 CEEFQSWIDDK
+913 
-924 EKIFQTIQPKANNV
+924 
-938 EAMQQKFQNFLIELA
+938 FLIELA
-953 AGKKQLDEISSSAD
+953 AGEKQLAEISSSAD
-967 MFSKRCPG
+967 IFSKRCPG

-985 EIKKRWECLE
+985 QINKRWECLE

-1045 VQAHKLSACE
+1045 VQARKLSACE
-1055 RDILVLERKIEY
+1055 RDISVLERKIEY

-1082 SHTIK
+1082 SHAIK

-1101 LKVEEKKVILQIA
+1101 LKTGEKKVALQISR
-1114 KDQQAFLQESH
+1114 DQQTFLQESH
-1125 RLLLWIGDM
+1125 RLLLWIDGM

-1140 EEICL
+1140 EEICI
-1145 DVIAAEQF
+1145 DVISAEQL
-1153 LKVHQ
+1153 LKEHQ
-1158 DLLEEI
+1158 DLLKEI
-1164 QSQNHRFKQL
+1164 HSQNHRFKQL
-1174 RELGEKVADSSSNV
+1174 QELGEKVADSSSNI
-1188 GALDVGKYIDRIAQ
+1188 GALEVGEYIHRISQ
-1202 GRNEL
+1202 GRNDL
-1207 DELWMERQKKL
+1207 DKLWMEQQKKL

-1223 LQKFIKEVDSILGAI
+1223 LQKFIKEVDSILATI

-1248 NLGDHM
+1248 NLG
-1254 DSTQSLLKQHEDFEQ
+1254 
-1269 MLLVLKH
+1269 
-1276 RTNAANGQGE
+1276 
-1286 QLIERGHF
+1286 
-1294 ACDRIKK
+1294 
-1301 TMVTLYERWKLLINK
+1301 
-1316 YEQRKRRLLDSLLL
+1316 
-1330 QEFIRDTAELL
+1330 EFIHDTAELL

-1394 QNGHYAADSIEDKMS
+1394 QNDHYAADSIQDKMS

-1429 RQAGQQEQL
+1429 RQAGQEEQL
-1438 MELLE
+1438 MEILE
-1443 DADEKIKKIERMLR
+1443 DADEKIEKIERMLR
-1457 NAELSHDLRSSRN
+1457 NAELGHDLRSSRN
-1470 LLKEHRQLENEMQA
+1470 LLKEHRQLENEMHG

-1505 RERILDE
+1505 REKILDE

-1520 DSLQKPLAER
+1520 DSLQKPLVER
-1530 GHLLEANVELFQFY
+1530 GHLLEASVELFQFY
-1544 HYHDMEMKWI
+1544 HYHDMEMQWI
-1554 NERMSIANCTIQG
+1554 GERMSIAKSTIQG

-1584 VEVKAHKQQISRVLK
+1584 VEVKAHKQQISRVLE
-1599 KGNAMAEDTCMS
+1599 KGNAMAEDTCIS

-1621 LSKKWTELEEACD
+1621 LSKNWTELEEACD

-1645 YYQFLMDT
+1645 YYQFLMDI

-1672 GTDEA
+1672 GNDEA
-1677 ATLNHIAKLKALA
+1677 ATLNHIAKYKALE
-1690 HEIGIYQNLVME
+1690 HEIGIYQNLVVE

-1731 LQELQTLANARG
+1731 LQELQTLAKARG
-1743 RRLEETLEL
+1743 KRLEETLEL

-1757 EYEDLESWINEQKQ
+1757 EYEDLEGWINEKKQ

-1776 DYEADYNHVLLLCV
+1776 DYGADYDHVLLLCV
-1790 KYEKSQHQMEIAS
+1790 KYEKSLHQMEIAA
-1803 QRVVACHQLAQK
+1803 QRVAACHQLAQK
-1815 MLDHGHVES
+1815 MLDYGHVES

-1829 KQKQLSNNWQE
+1829 KQKQLSNDWQE

-1848 GKQLEDAKAIYKC
+1848 GKQLQDAEVIYKC

-1888 GVQSQLRKQETL
+1888 GVQSQLRKQATL
-1900 EHELFGNEQQL
+1900 EHELFGNEKQL
-1911 HVLMDTA
+1911 HVLIDTA
-1918 DGVLCLCSERQA
+1918 DGVLYLCSERQA
-1930 VEIKAKQQA
+1930 AEIKAKQQA
-1939 LVENWEVLRCKV
+1939 LMENWEILRCKV
-1951 EQNRELLEHACRLYR
+1951 EQNREQLEHACRLYR
-1966 FQTYVWDYC
+1966 FQTYVWDYS
-1975 SWASEI
+1975 SWASGM

-1999 KINQHQ
+1999 KINQLQ
-2005 QLLPEIESR
+2005 QLLSEIESR
-2014 DEIYERVSQLGQA
+2014 DEIYEQVSQLGQE
-2027 LALEQKMATGE
+2027 LALDQKMATGE

-2061 EWLEKTHLLQIF
+2061 EWLEKIHLLQIF

-2081 NTSNSQEMYLKSC
+2081 NISNSQEMYLKSC

-2130 MEKLQPGSEL
+2130 MGKLQPGSEL
-2140 EVTQIQQRLNV
+2140 EVTQIQQRLSV
-2151 VLKKRRCIRDLSQS
+2151 VLKKRRGIRDLSQS

-2170 QVELLLALFYR
+2170 QVELLLAVFYQ
-2181 SLTEAEDW
+2181 SVTEAEDW

-2194 QKMKVPSFQ
+2194 QMMKVPSFQ

-2223 EILAHKDIIAT
+2223 EILAHKDMIAT
-2234 VKMRGEALLHHNIP
+2234 VKMRGEALQHHNIP
-2248 QSEEIRQK
+2248 QSEEICQK

-2261 EHWEMLNQAVA
+2261 EQWEMLNQAVA

-2283 FLEFLQKVEHTEAW
+2283 FLEFLQKVNHAEAW

-2321 KKLNEFRGMSEEV
+2321 KKLKEFRGMSEGV

-2342 GINALALRLKRQ
+2342 DINALALRLKRQ
-2354 NEEEMKIIHQ
+2354 NDEEMKIICQ
-2364 RREQLNERW
+2364 RQEQLNEKW

-2379 LKMYKRKLEEALQIH
+2379 LKTYKRKLEEALQIH

-2400 NDITDRIGE
+2400 NDITERIGE

-2421 DVESVENLLRK
+2421 DIESVENLLRK

-2463 ISNKLTTKQKE
+2463 ISSKLTIKQKE

-2482 QNQTKQRGEKLIASY
+2482 QNQTKQRCEKLLASY

-2510 DWIQE
+2510 DWIHE

-2529 AEAESLIEEHQEIK
+2529 AEAEILIEEHQEIK

-2564 DSGHYAAPKIH
+2564 NSGHYAASEIH

-2602 RDLQIFF
+2602 RDLQIFV

-2645 VQFEKDLNTHLMKI
+2645 MQFEKDLNTHLMKI
-2659 DNIAV
+2659 DNIAI
-2664 FAQKLKDSQHYDTE
+2664 FAQKLKDSQHYDSE

-2691 EKLLEIALMRSRLL
+2691 EKLLEIALMRRRLL

-2735 SWRDPSNLQTKL
+2735 SWRDPSNLQAKL

-2770 GEKMLHERHYASD
+2770 GEKMLHERHYASG
-2783 VLQSRLQEM
+2783 VLQSRLQEI
-2792 DELWDELVENCEEKK
+2792 DELWDELLENCEEKK

-2831 DLDGEMKI
+2831 DLESDMKI
-2839 PESGDNLL
+2839 PESSDNLL

-2859 EASFAAHRDHFQSLI
+2859 ETSFAAHRDHFQSLI
-2874 NRAQEFQEEKHFLA
+2874 NNVQELQEEKHFLA

-2914 RLEANRLL
+2914 HLEANRLL
-2922 YQFLQE
+2922 YQFLQD

-2950 SLATAQIL
+2950 SLATVQSL

-2969 NSHDALIKAVISS
+2969 NSHDALIQAVISS
-2982 GQKLMQEKQ
+2982 GQKLMKEKQ
-2991 VASHTILEQIKE
+2991 VASQAVLGQIKE
-3003 LIISFENLKDEAQ
+3003 LIISFENLKNEAQ

-3021 LVESHKAHHFFSELL
+3021 LVESHKAQHFFSELL
-3036 QVESWLAEKGLLL
+3036 EVESWMAEKGLLL
-3049 ETPDYGRNEEST
+3049 EIPDYGRNEVST

-3093 NSNNPESPTILPKL
+3093 NSNNTESSIILPKL
-3107 QSVLEQYLSLQGRA
+3107 QSVLDQYLSLQDRA

-3164 ENVEILE
+3164 ENVEVLE

-3212 KTQDIHDRWDR
+3212 KNQDIHDRWER
-3223 LQQAV
+3223 LQQAI
-3228 QTRAENLRAAHQ
+3228 QTRVENLKAAHQ

-3293 ELERVRGEAWRLGRL
+3293 ELERVRGDAWRLGCL
-3308 YPLPRENMMKRL
+3308 YPLPRENMMNRL
-3320 SEVDECWEKLDK
+3320 SEVEDCWEKLDK
-3332 KCVERKLKLQQAEQ
+3332 KCVERKLKLHQAEKVQ
-3346 VQIYFNDCRELVA
+3346 VYFNDCRELTA

-3374 NDLLGAELLIKRH
+3374 NDLLGTELLIKRH
-3387 KEYMLD
+3387 KEYKLD
-3393 IDKQGLKYED
+3393 IDKQWLKYED
-3403 LEQTGNNLMKE
+3403 LGQTGNNL
-3414 GHFMCMEVHN
+3414 V
-3424 GRPVGKGAKSREA
+3424 
-3437 CDQIAWARK
+3437 
-3446 MHSLIVSE
+3446 
-3454 EVANDL
+3454 
-3460 LGAELLIKRH
+3460 
-3470 KEYMLDIDKQG
+3470 
-3481 LKYEDLEQ
+3481 
-3489 TGNNLMKE
+3489 
-3497 GHFMCMEVHNGRP
+3497 
-3510 VGKGAKSREACD
+3510 
-3522 QIAWARKMHSLIVSE
+3522 
-3537 EVANDLLGAELLIKR
+3537 
-3552 HKEYMLDI
+3552 
-3560 DKQGLKY
+3560 
-3567 EDLEQTGNNLMK
+3567 K

-3630 TWLTTK
+3630 TWLTAK

-3671 KFAQLNRKTKRE
+3671 KFAQLKRKTKRE

-3697 TTTLIKVPSLRRRHS
+3697 MTTLIKVPSLRRRHS
-3712 DRRSTIL
+3712 DRRSIML

-3725 QVSLMSSIPNL
+3725 QLPLISSIPNL
-3736 RDPFSVSPTQN
+3736 RDPFNVSPTQN
-3747 SKESLHQINSEED
+3747 SKESLHQISSEED

-3795 IQQSDVGFLESHN
+3795 IQQSDVGFLESHS

-3815 VINSCETS
+3815 VINSCEIS

-3829 SEMKTDDCQSFPCSD
+3829 SEMKTQYGEGSPDDCQSFLHSD
-3844 FSPEGSETAPQ
+3844 LSPEGSETASQ

-3877 KEVNLKTRAWNTFY
+3877 KESKTRAWNTFY

-3904 EKEVIQKIPPDLS
+3904 EKEVIQKIPPGLS
-3917 LCTAG
+3917 LSIAG
-3922 ARCERLTNYP
+3922 ARCERLMNYS
-3932 RKKYAFSLRTSDG
+3932 RKKNAFSLRTSDG
-3945 AEYYLAAASQKLM
+3945 AEYYLAASCQKLM
-3958 EDWIHALWSNL
+3958 EDWMHALWSNL
-3969 DHNSNQKEVLIDA
+3969 DHNSNQKDVSINE
-3982 NVVRL
+3982 NVVK
-3987 PIKPWISA
+3987 PQIKPWISTA
-3995 GGTSTHKQTS
+3995 RTSTHKQTS

-4019 REKRLAGSSVKSET
+4019 REKRLAGSSVISET
-4033 LMQNYKTPA
+4033 LTQNYETLA
-4042 PNSEDPGSRTEPM
+4042 PNSEDPGSRIEPM

-4067 AERSRLE
+4067 TERSTTE
-4074 TDLKKQKGI
+4074 KGPKKQKGI

>member
-1 MAASPLLLARSSSR
+1 MSPKELDLHS
-15 AGSQA
+15 
-20 VHWCCGHKARQVS
+20 
-33 GIDGLAA
+33 
-40 GTLSKIRRGQP
+40 
-51 AAKQMN
+51 
-57 SVAVAT
+57 
-63 VPLEDPKDQ
+63 LEKNQ
-72 VTMEE
+72 KGYESFYKHLKVTMEE

-103 NNVFYKHYAN
+103 NNVFYKHTAN

-242 KSWNDGLAFSALIHA
+242 KSWNDGLAFNALIHA

-276 LNNAFTVA
+276 LNNSFTVA

-387 KVFRTMEK
+387 KVFRTKEK

-428 GRTLRDLEK
+428 GRTLRDLER

-497 NVEQLPAG
+497 NVEQLQAG

-519 DQRFKALSTMAAEIM
+519 DQRFKALSAMAAEIM

-556 DLWDHLKRQKHTMG
+556 DLWGHLKRQKHTMG

-584 IMEELKGL
+584 IMEELKGV
-592 QILVSSKDCGKELLE
+592 QVYILVSSKDCGKELLE

-628 IMYIAAKI
+628 IMYIAAKT

-648 ILQTKYQM
+648 ILQAKYQM
-656 LYQLHQNLQDSCQKR
+656 LHQLHQNLQDSCQRR
-671 QHHLEGAVKLLEFFH
+671 QHQLEGALKLLEFFH

-727 CVSHQAICSKIIC
+727 CDSHQAICSKIIC

-767 QLQDEMTNCKI
+767 QLQDEMTNCKF

-815 ESSTEAL
+815 ESSAEAL

-835 YFTDIRHLEEQAHS
+835 YFREISHLEEQAHS
-849 VAQQVTL
+849 VAQQV
-856 VKPTFTGQLGSDSH
+856 
-870 FIMEN
+870 
-875 IWKMQKNIVLLYE
+875 VLLIQAALISS
-888 KLQTMAEH
+888 KQH

-953 AGKKQLDEISSSAD
+953 AGQKQLDEISSSAD

-985 EIKKRWECLE
+985 EINKRWECLE

-1020 TQELLQDKMTSLEDL
+1020 TQELLQDKMASLEDL

-1045 VQAHKLSACE
+1045 VQACKLSVCE

-1082 SHTIK
+1082 SHAIK

-1101 LKVEEKKVILQIA
+1101 LKAEEKKVVLQIA
-1114 KDQQAFLQESH
+1114 KDQQAFLQESN
-1125 RLLLWIGDM
+1125 RLLLWIDGV

-1140 EEICL
+1140 EEMCI
-1145 DVIAAEQF
+1145 DVISAEQL
-1153 LKVHQ
+1153 LKEHQ

-1174 RELGEKVADSSSNV
+1174 QELGEKVADSSSNM
-1188 GALDVGKYIDRIAQ
+1188 GTLDVGKYIDRIAQ

-1218 QENIA
+1218 QENVA
-1223 LQKFIKEVDSILGAI
+1223 LQKFIKEIDSILAAI
-1238 SSHEAFFQTD
+1238 SSYEAFFQTD

-1254 DSTQSLLKQHEDFEQ
+1254 DSTQNLLKQHEDFEQ
-1269 MLLVLKH
+1269 VLLVLKH
-1276 RTNAANGQGE
+1276 RTNATNAQGE

-1301 TMVTLYERWKLLINK
+1301 TMVTLCERWKSLINK
-1316 YEQRKRRLLDSLLL
+1316 YEQKKRRLLDSLLL

-1394 QNGHYAADSIEDKMS
+1394 QNGHYAADSIQDKML

-1443 DADEKIKKIERMLR
+1443 DADEKIEKIERMLR
-1457 NAELSHDLRSSRN
+1457 NAELGHDLRSSRN
-1470 LLKEHRQLENEMQA
+1470 LLKEHRQLENEMQG

-1512 TQSYLERF
+1512 TQSYLESINTLLTTAFLKNLIYRF
-1520 DSLQKPLAER
+1520 DSLQNPLAER

-1544 HYHDMEMKWI
+1544 HYHDMEMTWI
-1554 NERMSIANCTIQG
+1554 NERMSIANSTIQG

-1599 KGNAMAEDTCMS
+1599 KGNAMAEVTCMS

-1621 LSKKWTELEEACD
+1621 LSKNWTELEEACD

-1662 KLPLVTNKDC
+1662 KLPLITNKDC
-1672 GTDEA
+1672 GNDEA
-1677 ATLNHIAKLKALA
+1677 ATLNHIAKHKALE

-1725 RQVHTK
+1725 RQVHIK
-1731 LQELQTLANARG
+1731 LQELQTLAKARG
-1743 RRLEETLEL
+1743 KRLEETLEL
-1752 HDFLR
+1752 HDFLS
-1757 EYEDLESWINEQKQ
+1757 EYEDLDGWINKQKQ

-1776 DYEADYNHVLLLCV
+1776 DYGPDYDHVLLLCV

-1803 QRVVACHQLAQK
+1803 QRVAACHQLAQK
-1815 MLDHGHVES
+1815 MLDYGHVES

-1848 GKQLEDAKAIYKC
+1848 GKLLQDAEAIYKC

-1888 GVQSQLRKQETL
+1888 GVQSQLRKQATL

-1930 VEIKAKQQA
+1930 AEIKAKQQA

-1951 EQNRELLEHACRLYR
+1951 EQNREQLEYACRLYR
-1966 FQTYVWDYC
+1966 FQTYVRISMFFSHFLILYYSVLQLYWPVWDYS
-1975 SWASEI
+1975 SWASEM

-2005 QLLPEIESR
+2005 QLFPEIESR
-2014 DEIYERVSQLGQA
+2014 DEIYERVSQLGQE

-2081 NTSNSQEMYLKSC
+2081 NISNSQEMYLKSC

-2140 EVTQIQQRLNV
+2140 EVTQIQQRLSV

-2170 QVELLLALFYR
+2170 QAELLLALFYR
-2181 SLTEAEDW
+2181 SLTEAEGW
-2189 IDERM
+2189 INERM

-2261 EHWEMLNQAVA
+2261 EQWEMLNQAVA

-2321 KKLNEFRGMSEEV
+2321 KKLNEFRGMSEGV

-2354 NEEEMKIIHQ
+2354 NEEEMKIIYQ

-2400 NDITDRIGE
+2400 NDITERIGE

-2564 DSGHYAAPKIH
+2564 NSGHYEAPEIH

-2645 VQFEKDLNTHLMKI
+2645 MQFEKDLNTHLMKI
-2659 DNIAV
+2659 DNIAI
-2664 FAQKLKDSQHYDTE
+2664 FAQKLKDSQHYDSE
-2678 NIMTKCQAVLRRK
+2678 NIMTKCQTVLRRK
-2691 EKLLEIALMRSRLL
+2691 EKLLEIALMRRRLL

-2783 VLQSRLQEM
+2783 VLQSRLQEI
-2792 DELWDELVENCEEKK
+2792 DELWDELLENCEEKK

-2831 DLDGEMKI
+2831 DLDREMKI
-2839 PESGDNLL
+2839 PESSDNLL

-2874 NRAQEFQEEKHFLA
+2874 NRVQELQEEKHFLA

-2914 RLEANRLL
+2914 HLEANRLL
-2922 YQFLQE
+2922 CQFLQE

-2950 SLATAQIL
+2950 SLATVQSL

-2982 GQKLMQEKQ
+2982 GQKLIQEKQ
-2991 VASHTILEQIKE
+2991 VASQTILEQIKE

-3021 LVESHKAHHFFSELL
+3021 LVESHKAQHFFSELL
-3036 QVESWLAEKGLLL
+3036 EVESWMSEKGLLL

-3093 NSNNPESPTILPKL
+3093 NSNNPESPIILPKL
-3107 QSVLEQYLSLQGRA
+3107 QSVLEQYLSLQDRA
-3121 ERQIKALQEQSQLH
+3121 ERQITALQEQSQLH

-3164 ENVEILE
+3164 ENVEVLE

-3212 KTQDIHDRWDR
+3212 KTQDIHDRWER

-3228 QTRAENLRAAHQ
+3228 QTRVENLRAAHQ

-3261 VTRDDYGYDLL
+3261 VTRDYYGYDLL

-3308 YPLPRENMMKRL
+3308 YPLPRENMMNRL

-3346 VQIYFNDCRELVA
+3346 VQIYFNDCRELIA

-3374 NDLLGAELLIKRH
+3374 SDLLGAELLIKRH
-3387 KEYMLD
+3387 KEYKLD

-3403 LEQTGNNLMKE
+3403 LEQTGNNL
-3414 GHFMCMEVHN
+3414 V
-3424 GRPVGKGAKSREA
+3424 
-3437 CDQIAWARK
+3437 
-3446 MHSLIVSE
+3446 
-3454 EVANDL
+3454 
-3460 LGAELLIKRH
+3460 
-3470 KEYMLDIDKQG
+3470 
-3481 LKYEDLEQ
+3481 
-3489 TGNNLMKE
+3489 
-3497 GHFMCMEVHNGRP
+3497 
-3510 VGKGAKSREACD
+3510 
-3522 QIAWARKMHSLIVSE
+3522 
-3537 EVANDLLGAELLIKR
+3537 
-3552 HKEYMLDI
+3552 
-3560 DKQGLKY
+3560 
-3567 EDLEQTGNNLMK
+3567 K

-3630 TWLTTK
+3630 TWLTAK

-3697 TTTLIKVPSLRRRHS
+3697 MTTLIKVPSLRRRHS
-3712 DRRSTIL
+3712 DKRSTIF

-3725 QVSLMSSIPNL
+3725 QVSLTSSIPNL
-3736 RDPFSVSPTQN
+3736 RDPFNVSPSQN
-3747 SKESLHQINSEED
+3747 SKESLHQISSEED

-3782 ENSLCPS
+3782 ENSLCPL

-3795 IQQSDVGFLESHN
+3795 IQQSNVGFLESHN

-3829 SEMKTDDCQSFPCSD
+3829 SEMKSQDGKGSPDDCQKILRSD
-3844 FSPEGSETAPQ
+3844 LSSEGSETTSQ
-3855 ISANRYI
+3855 ISANQYI

-3877 KEVNLKTRAWNTFY
+3877 KEVNPKTRAWNTFY

-3917 LCTAG
+3917 LSIAG

-3945 AEYYLAAASQKLM
+3945 AEYYLAALSQTLM
-3958 EDWIHALWSNL
+3958 EDWMHALWNNL

-3982 NVVRL
+3982 NVVK
-3987 PIKPWISA
+3987 PQIKPWISA
-3995 GGTSTHKQTS
+3995 AGTSTHKQTS

-4033 LMQNYKTPA
+4033 LTQNFKTPA

-4067 AERSRLE
+4067 AERSRIE

>member
-1 MAASPLLLARSSSR
+1 M
-15 AGSQA
+15 
-20 VHWCCGHKARQVS
+20 S
-33 GIDGLAA
+33 G
-40 GTLSKIRRGQP
+40 
-51 AAKQMN
+51 
-57 SVAVAT
+57 
-63 VPLEDPKDQ
+63 PLEDPKNQ

-103 NNVFYKHYAN
+103 NNVFYKQNAN
-113 IKILDLYTELKDGIY
+113 IKILDLFTELKDGIY

-142 RPNKGKMRVHFLE
+142 RPNKGKMRIHFLE
-155 NNSKAIQFLKSKV
+155 NNSKVIQFLKSKI

-180 GDQTLILGLMWIII
+180 GDQTLILGLIWIII
-194 LRFQISLISLDKDE
+194 LRFQISSISLDKGE

-242 KSWNDGLAFSALIHA
+242 KSWNNGLAFNALIHA

-333 AKIVFCL
+333 TKIVFCL

-365 TELDDRSFPNSLEE
+365 TELDDRSFPNSLEK

-387 KVFRTMEK
+387 KVFRTTEK

-437 EWIALEKAEGSRG
+437 EWIALEKAEDSRG

-463 EQQVQMFLKKA
+463 EQQVQIFLKKA
-474 AIREAYLRNMREII
+474 AIREAYLRNMKEII

-497 NVEQLPAG
+497 NVEQLQAG

-519 DQRFKALSTMAAEIM
+519 DQRFKALSTMAAEII

-541 ALIAKKQ
+541 ALIAQKQ

-556 DLWDHLKRQKHTMG
+556 DLWDHFKRQKHAMG

-584 IMEELKGL
+584 IMEELKGV
-592 QILVSSKDCGKELLE
+592 QMLVSSRDCGKELLE

-622 SSLEES
+622 YSLEER
-628 IMYIAAKI
+628 IMYIAGKK
-636 EDIIQRKPLKSE
+636 EDIIQRNPVKSDM
-648 ILQTKYQM
+648 LQAKYQM
-656 LYQLHQNLQDSCQKR
+656 LHQLHQNLQHSCQTR
-671 QHHLEGAVKLLEFFH
+671 QHQLEGALKFFEFFH

-700 LVKMGTLEDD
+700 LVQMGTLEDD
-710 LTHISASLQNHK
+710 LSHISAALQSHK
-722 SLQVE
+722 SLQIE
-727 CVSHQAICSKIIC
+727 CDSHQAICSKIIC
-740 KGQELSQNNPSNQEI
+740 KGQELNQNNPEI
-755 QKKLKGIQQLWQ
+755 RKKLKNIQQLWQ
-767 QLQDEMTNCKI
+767 QLQDEMTNCKM
-778 RLDTAALIQHYFAD
+778 RLDTAVLIQQYFAD

-815 ESSTEAL
+815 ESSAEAL

-835 YFTDIRHLEEQAHS
+835 YFTEISHLEEQAHS
-849 VAQQVTL
+849 VAQQLTL
-856 VKPTFTGQLGSDSH
+856 VKPKFTGMLGSDSH
-870 FIMEN
+870 FIVEK
-875 IWKMQKNIVLLYE
+875 IWKMQKNIVLLHE
-888 KLQTMAEH
+888 KLQTMAE
-896 RKKEL
+896 
-901 QERIQLYQYYNS
+901 
-913 CEEFQSWIDDK
+913 
-924 EKIFQTIQPKANNV
+924 
-938 EAMQQKFQNFLIELA
+938 NFLIELA
-953 AGKKQLDEISSSAD
+953 AGEKQLAEISSSAD
-967 MFSKRCPG
+967 IFSKRCPG
-975 KQKEIQTRKQ
+975 KEKEIQTRKQ
-985 EIKKRWECLE
+985 EINKRWECLE

-1035 GQGSKPAVLE
+1035 GQGSKPTVLE
-1045 VQAHKLSACE
+1045 VQARKLSACE
-1055 RDILVLERKIEY
+1055 RDISVLERKIEY

-1082 SHTIK
+1082 SHAIK

-1101 LKVEEKKVILQIA
+1101 LKAGEKKVALQISR
-1114 KDQQAFLQESH
+1114 DQQNFLQESH
-1125 RLLLWIGDM
+1125 RLLLWIDGM

-1140 EEICL
+1140 EEMCI
-1145 DVIAAEQF
+1145 DVISAEQL
-1153 LKVHQ
+1153 LKEHQ
-1158 DLLEEI
+1158 DLLKEI
-1164 QSQNHRFKQL
+1164 HSQNHRFEQL
-1174 RELGEKVADSSSNV
+1174 QELGEKVADSSSNI
-1188 GALDVGKYIDRIAQ
+1188 GALDVGEYIRRISQ
-1202 GRNEL
+1202 GRNDL
-1207 DELWMERQKKL
+1207 DELWMEQQKKL

-1223 LQKFIKEVDSILGAI
+1223 LQKFIKEVDSILAAI

-1254 DSTQSLLKQHEDFEQ
+1254 DSTRSLLKQHEDFEQ
-1269 MLLVLKH
+1269 VLLVLKH

-1301 TMVTLYERWKLLINK
+1301 TMVTLCERWKLLINK
-1316 YEQRKRRLLDSLLL
+1316 YEQRKGRLLDSLLL

-1394 QNGHYAADSIEDKMS
+1394 QNDHYAADSIQDKMS

-1438 MELLE
+1438 MEILE
-1443 DADEKIKKIERMLR
+1443 DADEKIEKIERMLR
-1457 NAELSHDLRSSRN
+1457 NAELGHDLRSSRN
-1470 LLKEHRQLENEMQA
+1470 LLKEHRQLENEMHG

-1505 RERILDE
+1505 REKILDE

-1530 GHLLEANVELFQFY
+1530 GQLLEASVELFQFY
-1544 HYHDMEMKWI
+1544 HYHDMEMQWI
-1554 NERMSIANCTIQG
+1554 GERMSIAKSTIQG

-1577 QKQKELQ
+1577 QKLKELQ
-1584 VEVKAHKQQISRVLK
+1584 VEVKAHKQQISRVLE
-1599 KGNAMAEDTCMS
+1599 KGNAVAEDTCIS

-1621 LSKKWTELEEACD
+1621 LSKNWTELEEACD

-1645 YYQFLMDT
+1645 YYQFLMDI

-1672 GTDEA
+1672 GNDEA
-1677 ATLNHIAKLKALA
+1677 ATLNHIAKHKVLE
-1690 HEIGIYQNLVME
+1690 HEIGIYQNLVVE

-1731 LQELQTLANARG
+1731 LQELQTLAKARG
-1743 RRLEETLEL
+1743 KRLEETLEL

-1757 EYEDLESWINEQKQ
+1757 EYEDLEGWINEKKQ

-1776 DYEADYNHVLLLCV
+1776 DYGADYDHVLLLCV
-1790 KYEKSQHQMEIAS
+1790 KYEKSQHQMEIAA
-1803 QRVVACHQLAQK
+1803 QRVAACHQLAQK
-1815 MLDHGHVES
+1815 MLDYGHVES

-1829 KQKQLSNNWQE
+1829 KQKQLSNDWQE

-1848 GKQLEDAKAIYKC
+1848 GKQLQDAEVIYKC

-1888 GVQSQLRKQETL
+1888 GVQSQLRKQATL

-1911 HVLMDTA
+1911 HVLIDTA
-1918 DGVLCLCSERQA
+1918 DGVLYLCSERQA
-1930 VEIKAKQQA
+1930 AEIKAKQQA
-1939 LVENWEVLRCKV
+1939 LMENWEILRCKV
-1951 EQNRELLEHACRLYR
+1951 EQNREQLEHACRLYR

-1975 SWASEI
+1975 SWASGM

-1999 KINQHQ
+1999 KINQLQ
-2005 QLLPEIESR
+2005 QLLSEIESR
-2014 DEIYERVSQLGQA
+2014 DEIYEQVSQLGQG
-2027 LALEQKMATGE
+2027 LALDQKMATGE

-2044 TLIEAKHRV
+2044 TLIEAKQRV

-2061 EWLEKTHLLQIF
+2061 EWLEKIHLLQIF

-2081 NTSNSQEMYLKSC
+2081 NISNSQEMYLKSC

-2130 MEKLQPGSEL
+2130 MGKLQPDSEL
-2140 EVTQIQQRLNV
+2140 EVTQIQQRLSV
-2151 VLKKRRCIRDLSQS
+2151 VLKKRRGIRDLSQS

-2170 QVELLLALFYR
+2170 QVELLLALFYQ

-2194 QKMKVPSFQ
+2194 QMMKVPSFQ

-2223 EILAHKDIIAT
+2223 EILAHKDMIAT
-2234 VKMRGEALLHHNIP
+2234 VKMRGEALQHHNIP
-2248 QSEEIRQK
+2248 QTEEICQK

-2261 EHWEMLNQAVA
+2261 EQWEMLNQAVA

-2283 FLEFLQKVEHTEAW
+2283 FLEFLQKVDHAEAW

-2321 KKLNEFRGMSEEV
+2321 KKLNEFRGMSEGV

-2342 GINALALRLKRQ
+2342 DINALALRLKRQ
-2354 NEEEMKIIHQ
+2354 NDEEMKIICQ
-2364 RREQLNERW
+2364 RQEQLNEKW

-2379 LKMYKRKLEEALQIH
+2379 LKTYKKKLEEALQIH

-2400 NDITDRIGE
+2400 NDITERIGE

-2421 DVESVENLLRK
+2421 DIESVENLLRK

-2463 ISNKLTTKQKE
+2463 ISSKLTIKQKE
-2474 MRNHWLQL
+2474 MSNHWLQL
-2482 QNQTKQRGEKLIASY
+2482 QNQTKQRGEKLLASY

-2510 DWIQE
+2510 DWIHE

-2529 AEAESLIEEHQEIK
+2529 AEAEILIEEHQEIK

-2564 DSGHYAAPKIH
+2564 NSGHHAAPEIH

-2602 RDLQIFF
+2602 RDLQIFV

-2645 VQFEKDLNTHLMKI
+2645 MQFEKDLNTHLMKI
-2659 DNIAV
+2659 DNIAI
-2664 FAQKLKDSQHYDTE
+2664 FAQKLKDSQHYDSE

-2691 EKLLEIALMRSRLL
+2691 EKLLEIALMRRRLL

-2711 QKFLHNSFEIAA
+2711 QKFLHNSFEIAT

-2735 SWRDPSNLQTKL
+2735 SWRDPSNLQAKL

-2770 GEKMLHERHYASD
+2770 GEKMLHEKHYASG
-2783 VLQSRLQEM
+2783 VLQSRLQEI
-2792 DELWDELVENCEEKK
+2792 DELWDELLENCEEKK

-2831 DLDGEMKI
+2831 ELESDMKI
-2839 PESGDNLL
+2839 PESSDNLL

-2859 EASFAAHRDHFQSLI
+2859 ETSFATHRDHFQSLI
-2874 NRAQEFQEEKHFLA
+2874 NKVQELQEEKHFLA

-2914 RLEANRLL
+2914 HLEANRLL
-2922 YQFLQE
+2922 YQFLQD

-2950 SLATAQIL
+2950 SLATVQSL

-2969 NSHDALIKAVISS
+2969 NSHDALIQAVISS
-2982 GQKLMQEKQ
+2982 GQKLMKEKQ
-2991 VASHTILEQIKE
+2991 VASQAVLGQIKE
-3003 LIISFENLKDEAQ
+3003 LIISFENLKNEAQ

-3021 LVESHKAHHFFSELL
+3021 LVESHKAQHFFSELL
-3036 QVESWLAEKGLLL
+3036 EVESWMSEKGLLL
-3049 ETPDYGRNEEST
+3049 EIPDYGRNEVST

-3093 NSNNPESPTILPKL
+3093 NSNNTESSTILPKL
-3107 QSVLEQYLSLQGRA
+3107 QSVLDQYLSLQDRA

-3164 ENVEILE
+3164 ENVEVLE

-3181 ETLGHTKVLLI
+3181 ETLGHAKVLLI

-3212 KTQDIHDRWDR
+3212 KTQDIHDRWER
-3223 LQQAV
+3223 LQQAI
-3228 QTRAENLRAAHQ
+3228 QTREENLKAAHQ

-3246 DVDDLKGWMQEKEAV
+3246 DVDDLKGWIQEKEAV

-3293 ELERVRGEAWRLGRL
+3293 ELERVRGDAWRLGCL
-3308 YPLPRENMMKRL
+3308 YPLPRENMMNRL
-3320 SEVDECWEKLDK
+3320 SEVEDCWEKLNK
-3332 KCVERKLKLQQAEQ
+3332 KCVERKLKLHQAEKAQ
-3346 VQIYFNDCRELVA
+3346 VYFNDCRELTA

-3374 NDLLGAELLIKRH
+3374 NDLLGTELLIKRH
-3387 KEYMLD
+3387 KEYKLD
-3393 IDKQGLKYED
+3393 IDKQWLKYED
-3403 LEQTGNNLMKE
+3403 LGQTGNNL
-3414 GHFMCMEVHN
+3414 V
-3424 GRPVGKGAKSREA
+3424 
-3437 CDQIAWARK
+3437 
-3446 MHSLIVSE
+3446 
-3454 EVANDL
+3454 
-3460 LGAELLIKRH
+3460 
-3470 KEYMLDIDKQG
+3470 
-3481 LKYEDLEQ
+3481 
-3489 TGNNLMKE
+3489 
-3497 GHFMCMEVHNGRP
+3497 
-3510 VGKGAKSREACD
+3510 
-3522 QIAWARKMHSLIVSE
+3522 
-3537 EVANDLLGAELLIKR
+3537 
-3552 HKEYMLDI
+3552 
-3560 DKQGLKY
+3560 
-3567 EDLEQTGNNLMK
+3567 K

-3630 TWLTTK
+3630 TWLTAK

-3671 KFAQLNRKTKRE
+3671 KFAQLKRKTKRE

-3697 TTTLIKVPSLRRRHS
+3697 MTTLIKVPSLRRRHS
-3712 DRRSTIL
+3712 DRRSIML

-3725 QVSLMSSIPNL
+3725 QLPLLSSIPNL
-3736 RDPFSVSPTQN
+3736 RDPFNVSPTQN
-3747 SKESLHQINSEED
+3747 SKESLHQISSEED

-3782 ENSLCPS
+3782 ENSLCLS

-3795 IQQSDVGFLESHN
+3795 IQQSDVGFLESHS

-3815 VINSCETS
+3815 VINSGEIS

-3829 SEMKTDDCQSFPCSD
+3829 SEMKTQDGEGSPDDCQSFLHSD
-3844 FSPEGSETAPQ
+3844 LSPEGSETASQ

-3877 KEVNLKTRAWNTFY
+3877 KESKTRAWNTFY

-3904 EKEVIQKIPPDLS
+3904 EKEVIQKIPPGLS
-3917 LCTAG
+3917 LSIAG
-3922 ARCERLTNYP
+3922 ARCERLMNYS
-3932 RKKYAFSLRTSDG
+3932 RKKNAFSLRTSDG
-3945 AEYYLAAASQKLM
+3945 AEYYLAASCQKLM
-3958 EDWIHALWSNL
+3958 EDWIHALRSNL
-3969 DHNSNQKEVLIDA
+3969 DHNSNQKDVSINE
-3982 NVVRL
+3982 NVVK
-3987 PIKPWISA
+3987 PQIKPWISTA
-3995 GGTSTHKQTS
+3995 RTSHKQTS

-4019 REKRLAGSSVKSET
+4019 REKRLAGSSVISET
-4033 LMQNYKTPA
+4033 LTQNYDTLA
-4042 PNSEDPGSRTEPM
+4042 PNSEDPGSRIEPM

-4060 CVDNLDA
+4060 YIDNLGA
-4067 AERSRLE
+4067 TERSTTE
-4074 TDLKKQKGI
+4074 TGPKKQKGI